1 MGLRPLVC
9 FAKCQN
15 YTTAPATNIRPGW
28 GKDKPP
34 PAWRRA
40 PMQSKSQNSRVRMRS
55 RYRPFPT
62 PVKGAHKCLHS
73 KFAPREPAL
82 RAARLGS
89 EIRSSY
95 LKQRYTGAV
104 RLLADWKL
112 QHRGMERRIELFRGD
127 LSALPPEHAVDL
139 LVVSAF
145 PDDYLPTPTSLIG
158 ALPRNG
164 ISVAKLAFAAVR
176 RFPELFSPG
185 FRARP
190 AHCGF
195 VAKARIRAFVSSMT
209 RVLLL
214 WRELVHAKR

>member
-1 MGLRPLVC
+1 
-9 FAKCQN
+9 
-15 YTTAPATNIRPGW
+15 
-28 GKDKPP
+28 
-34 PAWRRA
+34 
-40 PMQSKSQNSRVRMRS
+40 
-55 RYRPFPT
+55 
-62 PVKGAHKCLHS
+62 
-73 KFAPREPAL
+73 
-82 RAARLGS
+82 
-89 EIRSSY
+89 
-95 LKQRYTGAV
+95 
-104 RLLADWKL
+104 
-112 QHRGMERRIELFRGD
+112 MERRIELFRGD